1 MRTTI
6 KPATIKTATDTIAL
20 VVDRPAAPYLIKAYR
35 GRKVVA
41 YAIQDAYGWAIVA
54 RRQGERNVATIDRFT
69 PLYPAEPSADI
80 RDAAIRG
87 LARIAATWRGHE

>member
-1 MRTTI
+1 MRTTT
-6 KPATIKTATDTIAL
+6 KPAADTVAL
-20 VVDRPAAPYLIKAYR
+20 VADHPTAPYLIKAYR

-54 RRQGERNVATIDRFT
+54 RREGEKGVSTVDRFT
-69 PLYPAEPSADI
+69 PFYPSEPSADI

-87 LARIAATWRGHE
+87 LVHVAARGTQ